1 MATETAIIKAED
13 YKIVKMDPALR
24 AEIIRENLGALGVS
38 QFDLD
43 RAKIPSGSSAMFE
56 VPTLSGID
64 MVDEIVGVII
74 GFRDVRLYW
83 KVGMDEGGGG
93 TPPDC
98 YSDDCAVG
106 IGDPGGNCIPCPFA
120 EFGTADKGNGQ
131 ACSQRRILFIA
142 RPGST
147 LPLVLSL
154 PPTSLGNARKF
165 FLRLVDNDVPYY
177 GVVVSIG
184 LETDKNTAGV
194 AYSKATF
201 KVAEILTDDLRAK
214 FKAVKEEFAPHMS
227 RAPISD
233 GVPAAPPTDDGTEGD
248 ATAVPV

>member
-1 MATETAIIKAED
+1 MATETAIVKVED

-83 KVGMDEGGGG
+83 KASMDEDGGG

-98 YSDDCAVG
+98 YSDDCAAG
-106 IGDPGGNCIPCPFA
+106 TGDPGGNCNQCPFA

-142 RPGST
+142 RPDST

-165 FLRLVDNDVPYY
+165 FLRLVGNDVPYY

-184 LETDKNTAGV
+184 LEPDKNSAGV
-194 AYSKATF
+194 KYSKATF
-201 KVAEILTDDLRAK
+201 KVSEELTDDLRAK
-214 FKAVKEEFAPHMS
+214 FKKVKEEFAPHMS

-233 GVPAAPPTDDGTEGD
+233 GVPAGD
-248 ATAVPV
+248 ATTAAV